1 MSLAWSR
8 DALVQQENQSCR
20 RTDSDS
26 DEGHLAGATISCRF
40 RCGARD
46 SMIWVWLTDT
56 ARRAAAGLVSRAPN
70 ICRLRRTAVNLRLEE
85 CDRERRSAG
94 ATGVRFPTAGTFA
107 GSGRFARLRRVAG
120 RTVWTEGPGFTGIGG
135 SLP

>member
-1 MSLAWSR
+1 
-8 DALVQQENQSCR
+8 
-20 RTDSDS
+20 
-26 DEGHLAGATISCRF
+26 
-40 RCGARD
+40 
-46 SMIWVWLTDT
+46 MIWVWLTDT

-94 ATGVRFPTAGTFA
+94 ATGC
-107 GSGRFARLRRVAG
+107 GSQLLALLLAVVVLPGLRRVAD